1 MVALAPPTFAVTE
14 HFPRSCPHIS
24 AHLGGWSIPPPPP
37 ILSCCVVYILYLDC
51 LSSVDKHIK
60 LFLLWHTYPST
71 CQIISN
77 KPCIIPSSTG
87 YCYSMSFSAKNYLET
102 IYQNNILLFCNMP
115 YHIFFYKVDIILTHH
130 LHAFPNNTLL
140 ILFQTNYLETR
151 RSPQNNFARQGLCLS
166 CPKQKR
172 NSASIRPSVWH
183 RLDRCGVRALDQRS
197 EVAGN
202 RSWWR
207 RRRGG
212 RQPASLGR
220 ERKRETM
227 RNIQK
232 TQRVL
237 LVK

>member
-77 KPCIIPSSTG
+77 KPCIIPSSTVIVILCHSVLKIIWKP
-87 YCYSMSFSAKNYLET
+87 YIKIIFCYFAT
-102 IYQNNILLFCNMP
+102 C
-115 YHIFFYKVDIILTHH
+115 HTIFFYMVDIILTHH

-140 ILFQTNYLETR
+140 ILFKKN
-151 RSPQNNFARQGLCLS
+151 
-166 CPKQKR
+166 
-172 NSASIRPSVWH
+172 I
-183 RLDRCGVRALDQRS
+183 
-197 EVAGN
+197 
-202 RSWWR
+202 WR
-207 RRRGG
+207 RDGHLKIN
-212 RQPASLGR
+212 SLGR
-220 ERKRETM
+220 GYSQT
-227 RNIQK
+227 NQ
-232 TQRVL
+232 L
-237 LVK
+237 LFFQTTSGSHSTFPCP